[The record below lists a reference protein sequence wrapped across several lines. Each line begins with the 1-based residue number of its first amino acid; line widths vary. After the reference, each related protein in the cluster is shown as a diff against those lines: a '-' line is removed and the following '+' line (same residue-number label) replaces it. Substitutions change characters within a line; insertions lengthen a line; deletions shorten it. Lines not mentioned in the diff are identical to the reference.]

1 MSYFQNFQRLVYQ
14 FPDDIKRVITDLS
27 IRPKFR
33 DNVLENAN
41 LLEISELVKDIEE
54 KFGVQAAAPVAVA
67 AAPAGGA
74 APADAAGEEKTEFDI
89 TLSEAGGEK
98 IKVIKIVRE
107 VTALGLKEAKELVE
121 SAPKPLKQG
130 VKKDE
135 ADEIKKKLEEVGAK
149 VEVA

>member
-1 MSYFQNFQRLVYQ
+1 MPEVSKE
-14 FPDDIKRVITDLS
+14 DVI
-27 IRPKFR
+27 
-33 DNVLENAN
+33 NYLENAN

-67 AAPAGGA
+67 AAPGAA
-74 APADAAGEEKTEFDI
+74 APAGEAAADKTEFDI

-107 VTALGLKEAKELVE
+107 ITALGLKEAKELVE

-130 VKKDE
+130 VKKEE

>member
-1 MSYFQNFQRLVYQ
+1 MPEVSREDVISY
-14 FPDDIKRVITDLS
+14 
-27 IRPKFR
+27 
-33 DNVLENAN
+33 LENAN

-74 APADAAGEEKTEFDI
+74 APANAAGEEKTEFDI

-121 SAPKPLKQG
+121 SAPKLLKQG

>member
-1 MSYFQNFQRLVYQ
+1 MAITNEQLIEHISSMSVL
-14 FPDDIKRVITDLS
+14 DLA
-27 IRPKFR
+27 
-33 DNVLENAN
+33 D
-41 LLEISELVKDIEE
+41 LVKELED
-54 KFGVQAAAPVAVA
+54 KFGVSAAPVAVA

>member
-1 MSYFQNFQRLVYQ
+1 MPEVSREDVISY
-14 FPDDIKRVITDLS
+14 
-27 IRPKFR
+27 
-33 DNVLENAN
+33 LENAN

-74 APADAAGEEKTEFDI
+74 APAEAAGEEKTEFDI

-130 VKKDE
+130 VKKEE
-135 ADEIKKKLEEVGAK
+135 ADEIKKKLEAAGAK
-149 VEVA
+149 VALK

>member
-1 MSYFQNFQRLVYQ
+1 MPEVSREDVISY
-14 FPDDIKRVITDLS
+14 
-27 IRPKFR
+27 
-33 DNVLENAN
+33 LENAN

-74 APADAAGEEKTEFDI
+74 APADAAAEEKTEFDI

>member
-1 MSYFQNFQRLVYQ
+1 MPEVSREDVISY
-14 FPDDIKRVITDLS
+14 
-27 IRPKFR
+27 
-33 DNVLENAN
+33 LENAN

-121 SAPKPLKQG
+121 SAPKLLKQG

-135 ADEIKKKLEEVGAK
+135 ADEIKRKLEEVGAK

>member
-1 MSYFQNFQRLVYQ
+1 MPEVSKE
-14 FPDDIKRVITDLS
+14 DVI
-27 IRPKFR
+27 
-33 DNVLENAN
+33 NYLENAN

-67 AAPAGGA
+67 AAPGAA
-74 APADAAGEEKTEFDI
+74 APAGEAPADKTEFDI

-107 VTALGLKEAKELVE
+107 ITALGLKEAKELVE

-130 VKKDE
+130 VKKEE

>member
-1 MSYFQNFQRLVYQ
+1 MPEVSREDVISY
-14 FPDDIKRVITDLS
+14 
-27 IRPKFR
+27 
-33 DNVLENAN
+33 LENAN

-67 AAPAGGA
+67 AAPAGGT
-74 APADAAGEEKTEFDI
+74 APAEAAGEEKTEFDI

-130 VKKDE
+130 VKKEE

>member
-1 MSYFQNFQRLVYQ
+1 MPEVSKE
-14 FPDDIKRVITDLS
+14 DVI
-27 IRPKFR
+27 
-33 DNVLENAN
+33 NYLENAN

-54 KFGVQAAAPVAVA
+54 KFGVQAAAPVAAAAAPGA
-67 AAPAGGA
+67 AAPAGEA
-74 APADAAGEEKTEFDI
+74 AAEKTEFDI

-107 VTALGLKEAKELVE
+107 ITALGLKEAKELVE

-149 VEVA
+149 VQVA

>member
-1 MSYFQNFQRLVYQ
+1 MPEVSKE
-14 FPDDIKRVITDLS
+14 DVI
-27 IRPKFR
+27 
-33 DNVLENAN
+33 NYLENAN

-54 KFGVQAAAPVAVA
+54 KFGVQAAAPVAAAAAPGA
-67 AAPAGGA
+67 AAPAGEA
-74 APADAAGEEKTEFDI
+74 AAEKTEFDI

-98 IKVIKIVRE
+98 IKVIKAVRE
-107 VTALGLKEAKELVE
+107 ITALGLKEAKELVE

>member
-1 MSYFQNFQRLVYQ
+1 MPEVSKE
-14 FPDDIKRVITDLS
+14 DVI
-27 IRPKFR
+27 
-33 DNVLENAN
+33 NYLENAN

-67 AAPAGGA
+67 AAPGAA
-74 APADAAGEEKTEFDI
+74 APAGEDAADKTEFDI

-107 VTALGLKEAKELVE
+107 ITALGLKEAKELVE

-130 VKKDE
+130 VKKEE

>member
-1 MSYFQNFQRLVYQ
+1 MPEVSRE
-14 FPDDIKRVITDLS
+14 DVI
-27 IRPKFR
+27 RY
-33 DNVLENAN
+33 LENAN

>member
-1 MSYFQNFQRLVYQ
+1 MPEVSREDVISY
-14 FPDDIKRVITDLS
+14 
-27 IRPKFR
+27 
-33 DNVLENAN
+33 LENAN

-74 APADAAGEEKTEFDI
+74 APAEAAGEEKTEFDI

-130 VKKDE
+130 VKKEE

>member
-1 MSYFQNFQRLVYQ
+1 MPEVSREDVISY
-14 FPDDIKRVITDLS
+14 
-27 IRPKFR
+27 
-33 DNVLENAN
+33 LENAN

-121 SAPKPLKQG
+121 SAPKLLKQG

>member
-1 MSYFQNFQRLVYQ
+1 MPEVSREDVISY
-14 FPDDIKRVITDLS
+14 
-27 IRPKFR
+27 
-33 DNVLENAN
+33 LENAN

-121 SAPKPLKQG
+121 AAPKPLKQG

>member
-1 MSYFQNFQRLVYQ
+1 MPEVSREDVISY
-14 FPDDIKRVITDLS
+14 
-27 IRPKFR
+27 
-33 DNVLENAN
+33 LENAN

-74 APADAAGEEKTEFDI
+74 APADAAGEEKTEFDV

>member
-1 MSYFQNFQRLVYQ
+1 MPEVSREDVISY
-14 FPDDIKRVITDLS
+14 
-27 IRPKFR
+27 
-33 DNVLENAN
+33 LENAN

-89 TLSEAGGEK
+89 TLSEAGWEQ

>member
-1 MSYFQNFQRLVYQ
+1 MAVSRSDVLSY
-14 FPDDIKRVITDLS
+14 
-27 IRPKFR
+27 
-33 DNVLENAN
+33 LEESNMV
-41 LLEISELVKDIEE
+41 EISELINEIEE

>member
-1 MSYFQNFQRLVYQ
+1 MPEVSREDVISY
-14 FPDDIKRVITDLS
+14 
-27 IRPKFR
+27 
-33 DNVLENAN
+33 LENAN

-67 AAPAGGA
+67 AAPAGS
-74 APADAAGEEKTEFDI
+74 APAEGSAEEKTEFDV
-89 TLSEAGGEK
+89 TLSDAGGEK

-130 VKKDE
+130 VKKEE
-135 ADEIKKKLEEVGAK
+135 AEEIKKKLEDVGAK
-149 VEVA
+149 VELA